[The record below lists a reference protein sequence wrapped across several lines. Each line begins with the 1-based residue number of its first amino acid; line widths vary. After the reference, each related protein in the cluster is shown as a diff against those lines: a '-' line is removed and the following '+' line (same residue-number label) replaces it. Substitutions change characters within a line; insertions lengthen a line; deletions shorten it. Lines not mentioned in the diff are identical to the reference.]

1 MKDEKKSTVDPRV
14 LRTRQLIRGAFVE
27 LLQEMDIEKLSV
39 NKIAERATINRV
51 TFYLHYRDITDM
63 MEKMADEMIEHIER
77 IVDEYAPHF
86 EKQRTEEA
94 WPVLVKLLE
103 HFADNA
109 SFYQVVLAT
118 KRTPIFT
125 ERLLK
130 LLSTLVK
137 AKIDRVEI
145 EDELEESGIH
155 KEIAIWY
162 GSSALIGTIVS
173 WLRNDMPYS
182 PHFLAKQFS
191 LIRSYSYN
199 DLI

>member
-1 MKDEKKSTVDPRV
+1 MKDEKKSAVDPRI

-63 MEKMADEMIEHIER
+63 MEKMADEMIENIER

-103 HFADNA
+103 HFAENA
-109 SFYQVVLAT
+109 SFLSSGSCYKAHT
-118 KRTPIFT
+118 DFYRTT
-125 ERLLK
+125 
-130 LLSTLVK
+130 
-137 AKIDRVEI
+137 A
-145 EDELEESGIH
+145 
-155 KEIAIWY
+155 
-162 GSSALIGTIVS
+162 
-173 WLRNDMPYS
+173 
-182 PHFLAKQFS
+182 
-191 LIRSYSYN
+191 
-199 DLI
+199 

>member
-1 MKDEKKSTVDPRV
+1 MKDEKKSAVDPRI

-51 TFYLHYRDITDM
+51 TFYLHYRDISDM

-77 IVDEYAPHF
+77 IVNEYAP
-86 EKQRTEEA
+86 EYENKRTEES

-103 HFADNA
+103 HFAENA
-109 SFYQVVLAT
+109 EFYEVVLAS
-118 KRTPIFT
+118 KHTPIFT

-130 LLSTLVK
+130 LLSRLVQS
-137 AKIDRVEI
+137 KIDRAETEAEI
-145 EDELEESGIH
+145 KESANH

-162 GSSALIGTIVS
+162 GSSALIGTIIA
-173 WLRNDMPYS
+173 WLRHDMPYS
-182 PHFLAKQFS
+182 PHFLAKR
-191 LIRSYSYN
+191 LIF
-199 DLI
+199 LMT